1 MQIEISPKYE
11 SLRPWIERI
20 PTTFEQSGKV
30 LYDARNQIRAIEHNG
45 LNINVKRFHTPALP
59 NRLIYTLFRLPK
71 AVRAYQNAGR
81 LLQLGIETPTPI
93 AYILCGEHLLSESYL
108 ITLQSPLS
116 HNFYEFRYHS
126 VAGYEAVI
134 RQFAYFTADMH
145 KKGVLHKDYS
155 PGNILFE
162 TDASG
167 KARFCLV
174 DINRMDFG
182 CKIDMN
188 TACKNFCRLWG
199 HRDFIDLL
207 SKEYAHARGWDERK
221 VQTLITRYW
230 EQFWHIKSD
239 ADIER
244 IFSR

>member
-1 MQIEISPKYE
+1 MQIVISQKYE

-20 PTTFEQSGKV
+20 PADFEKSGKV
-30 LYDARNQIRAIEHNG
+30 IYDARNQIRVVEHNG
-45 LNINVKRFHTPALP
+45 LKINVKRFHIPALP
-59 NRLIYTLFRLPK
+59 NRLIYSLFRLPK
-71 AVRAYQNAGR
+71 AVRAYQNAEQ
-81 LLQLGIETPTPI
+81 LLQMGISTPTPI

-108 ITLQSPLS
+108 LTLQSPML

-126 VAGYEAVI
+126 VAGYEAVV
-134 RQFAYFTADMH
+134 RQFAYFTADLH

-155 PGNILFE
+155 PGNILFY
-162 TDASG
+162 TDVNG
-167 KARFCLV
+167 MTQFCLV
-174 DINRMDFG
+174 DINRMAFG
-182 CKIDMN
+182 QKVDIN
-188 TACKNFCRLWG
+188 TGCRNFCRLWG

-207 SKEYAHARGWDERK
+207 SKEYAQATGWDETQ
-221 VQTLITRYW
+221 VHTLITRYW